1 MNSPFDHDSKNIFRA
16 SYLLA
21 CACLLAGIILLIVYL
36 PVEASTN
43 DPSLQLLKPP
53 QPTPDCTPPSDWGQT
68 VRLVNPHKPTKQ
80 WTFDVV
86 EPQMDVTLGF
96 FYYQDYDKSGCP
108 FDCSTGECQTDEGGK
123 GSSPLG
129 EFFVLDGKEGANRGV
144 KKLQGRLAKGT
155 YQVIFI
161 ATGNPGSI
169 NVGLNVRKDPVP
181 TPTLEPTNTPTPTKV
196 PVTPTATNTPTTTGT
211 QPTETSTLTP
221 SATTTGTILPP
232 SDTPT
237 PTKTDESPTP
247 TATRVR
253 RTPPSTLPPPTPFP
267 GTPTPQILIP
277 VTGIGLGQVTEIGG
291 WVLIPFGLGV
301 LGLGIAFY
309 GIAVRLKRK

>member
-1 MNSPFDHDSKNIFRA
+1 MNSPFDLVLKIDFKA
-16 SYLLA
+16 SYMLA
-21 CACLLAGIILLIVYL
+21 SACLLAGIVLSIVYL
-36 PVEASTN
+36 QVEAST
-43 DPSLQLLKPP
+43 DGPSPHLLKPP
-53 QPTPDCTPPSDWGQT
+53 QPTPDCTPPSDWGKT

-86 EPQMDVTLGF
+86 DPMVDVTLGF

-144 KKLQGRLAKGT
+144 KKLRGRLAKGT
-155 YQVIFI
+155 YQVSFT
-161 ATGNPGSI
+161 ATGFPGSI
-169 NVGLNVRKDPVP
+169 NVGLNVRTDPVP
-181 TPTLEPTNTPTPTKV
+181 TPTPKPTKTPTPTKV
-196 PVTPTATNTPTTTGT
+196 PETPTATHTPTATGT
-211 QPTETSTLTP
+211 QPIETPTFTP
-221 SATTTGTILPP
+221 SGTITGTIPPP

-237 PTKTDESPTP
+237 PTKTAKYPTP

-253 RTPPSTLPPPTPFP
+253 KTPPSTLPPPTPFP

-277 VTGIGLGQVTEIGG
+277 VTGIGIGQVTEIGG
-291 WVLIPFGLGV
+291 WILIPFGLGI
-301 LGLGIAFY
+301 LGLGIALY
-309 GIAVRLKRK
+309 GIAVRLKQN